1 MRLLHATVERCGWK
15 ASSEKD
21 QLSRLRSPLHETDR
35 KRSKA
40 GSGKKAYMKKLLAV
54 DDAPDILEV
63 MQLIL
68 EQEGY
73 QVQTSP
79 NGACF
84 HEMKS
89 DLPDLILL
97 DVLLAGEDGRE
108 ICKQLKGNKQ
118 TNHIPVILI
127 SAHANLNNVRETCG
141 ADDYLAKPF
150 RLTELIDKV
159 RKHLF

>member
-1 MRLLHATVERCGWK
+1 
-15 ASSEKD
+15 
-21 QLSRLRSPLHETDR
+21 
-35 KRSKA
+35 
-40 GSGKKAYMKKLLAV
+40 
-54 DDAPDILEV
+54 

-73 QVQTSP
+73 QVQTSL

-89 DLPDLILL
+89 DLPALILL

-108 ICKQLKGNKQ
+108 ICKQLKSNEQ

-127 SAHANLNNVRETCG
+127 SAHANLNNAREICG

-150 RLTELIDKV
+150 RLIELIDNVQKY
-159 RKHLF
+159 LF